1 MPNDDRTNPNEDD
14 RGVPPVPRRGGGS
27 SPGKGPDKDHRT
39 PSRRTDP
46 NKRLDEV
53 ENKPDTDE
61 APTEGDEGGG
71 NLFGRDDE
79 EAERPDGPGDTG
91 GEGKTGAIR

>member
-27 SPGKGPDKDHRT
+27 SPGKDGDREERT

-46 NKRLDEV
+46 NKDISRV
-53 ENKPDTDE
+53 EN
-61 APTEGDEGGG
+61 APVEGDEGGG

-91 GEGKTGAIR
+91 GDSKTGAIR